1 MKMPTVRKASSGTP
15 WQGTVCRR
23 DSWLLE
29 LFLCLYVLSVL
40 GWQADALDKHQFIG
54 EDGSARRH
62 CCHYLAPSFL
72 RKIALRPGF
81 TFSFFLR
88 IPPITGNGIP
98 DEIPP
103 KTAFS
108 ERKVNSNLKNGIP
121 EIPGEIPLLSGGIP
135 DFLVEN
141 VIF

>member
-1 MKMPTVRKASSGTP
+1 MAIVVSGMAWGGP
-15 WQGTVCRR
+15 RVH
-23 DSWLLE
+23 
-29 LFLCLYVLSVL
+29 LFV
-40 GWQADALDKHQFIG
+40 
-54 EDGSARRH
+54 
-62 CCHYLAPSFL
+62 
-72 RKIALRPGF
+72 
-81 TFSFFLR
+81 FLR

-108 ERKVNSNLKNGIP
+108 ERNVNSNLKNGIP

-135 DFLVEN
+135 LLSGGIPDFLVEN

>member
-1 MKMPTVRKASSGTP
+1 V
-15 WQGTVCRR
+15 Q
-23 DSWLLE
+23 DLLR
-29 LFLCLYVLSVL
+29 
-40 GWQADALDKHQFIG
+40 GQHHRQ
-54 EDGSARRH
+54 
-62 CCHYLAPSFL
+62 
-72 RKIALRPGF
+72 PGF

-135 DFLVEN
+135 LLSGGIPDFLVEN